1 MHLCSKE
8 ATRHHITCVSNVPY
22 TISFPKANRPSLYF
36 LDASSLYSDSLTNI
50 ALLIKSFHQTGI
62 RLQLLQFIHA
72 YLSLL
77 SLCDKS
83 CQWIDITMS
92 ERGQFG
98 QGGGIQS
105 RVKLFLLS
113 SENWA
118 YTFRNRL
125 IGCTWAGQVA
135 WLHWGWTCSNM
146 QKYFFT
152 SLYSY
157 YSITSGVKIWY
168 AFVTTSDLNAEN
180 LLMG

>member
-1 MHLCSKE
+1 MKWIPERRMHLCSKE
-8 ATRHHITCVSNVPY
+8 ATRHHITCVRNVPY

-36 LDASSLYSDSLTNI
+36 LDASSLYSDSLTHI

-98 QGGGIQS
+98 QGGGTACGHKMVHRKWKESKQQPSMLPGPAVPGCSLVSFHILWAILS
-105 RVKLFLLS
+105 TSTVLRYAAKLS
-113 SENWA
+113 
-118 YTFRNRL
+118 
-125 IGCTWAGQVA
+125 
-135 WLHWGWTCSNM
+135 
-146 QKYFFT
+146 K
-152 SLYSY
+152 
-157 YSITSGVKIWY
+157 
-168 AFVTTSDLNAEN
+168 
-180 LLMG
+180 